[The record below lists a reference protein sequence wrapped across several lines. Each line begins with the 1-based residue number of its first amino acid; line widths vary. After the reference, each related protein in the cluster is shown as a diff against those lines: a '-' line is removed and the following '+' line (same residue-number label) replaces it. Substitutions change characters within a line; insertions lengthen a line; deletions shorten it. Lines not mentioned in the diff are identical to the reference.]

1 MSGIFSSLQATAT
14 TIQAHSKSVE
24 LAGRNIAHMN
34 DPNYARQRVIYGS
47 TVTIQTQQ
55 GPQSSALTALGFEQ
69 IRDSLLDTQV
79 LAEISHQKGLES
91 GLLNLKRALAALGD
105 NIDRMNDAQFIDD
118 ITSSGGSLRE
128 SIGNFFNAFE
138 GFSARPNDPTTKQ
151 ILLQQAQSLT
161 EEFNRV
167 NGRMEN
173 IERALE
179 EQIEDDVT
187 RINRHLSD
195 LDNLNKE
202 IAKLELARPNSALDL
217 RDQRQAKLEQ
227 LAELMSFSVVEE
239 AGNHGMISIVMSAD
253 DGTRHALVAPG
264 KEVNRVAVNEDGQ
277 ITTVLN
283 RDLVLDI
290 QSGSLQSAIDIRD
303 NHIHTLR
310 ANMDKLVESLVT
322 EVNAIY
328 SATGSDFF
336 DPTGLTSASF
346 SLDSNLNYNTLLASA
361 TGLSGANE
369 IARAIADL
377 TGNEIAALDGNTF
390 TQYAARLVTDLA
402 QNVQDQSNRL
412 NVQTSVRELIQSR
425 RDEISGVSLDEEMS
439 HMLLFQR
446 AFQASSRVFNT
457 LDEMLNQLVNQVGI
471 R

>member
-1 MSGIFSSLQATAT
+1 MSGIFGSLQATAT

-47 TVTIQTQQ
+47 TVTIQTPQ

-69 IRDSLLDTQV
+69 IRDALLDTQV
-79 LAEISHQKGLES
+79 LTEISHQKGLES
-91 GLLNLKRALAALGD
+91 GLLNLKRALAAMGD

-138 GFSARPNDPTTKQ
+138 SFSARPNDPTTKQ
-151 ILLQQAQSLT
+151 ILLQQSQSLT

-167 NGRMEN
+167 NDRMEN

-179 EQIEDDVT
+179 EQIDDDVV
-187 RINRHLSD
+187 RINRHLND

-202 IAKLELARPNSALDL
+202 IAKLELARPGSALDL

-227 LAELMSFSVVEE
+227 LAELISFSVVEE
-239 AGNHGMISIVMSAD
+239 AGNHGMISIVVGAD

-264 KEVNRVAVNEDGQ
+264 NEVNRVDINGDGQ
-277 ITTVLN
+277 LTTVLN
-283 RDLVLDI
+283 SDLVLDI

-303 NHIHTLR
+303 NHIQTLR
-310 ANMDKLVESLVT
+310 DNMDKLVESLVT
-322 EVNAIY
+322 EVNSVY
-328 SATGSDFF
+328 STTGADFF
-336 DPTGLTSASF
+336 DAAGLTSATF
-346 SLDSNLNYNTLLASA
+346 SLDSNLSFNTLLASA

-402 QNVQDQSNRL
+402 QDVQDQTNRL
-412 NVQTSVRELIQSR
+412 NVQTSVRDLIQSR

>member
-173 IERALE
+173 IERAIE
-179 EQIEDDVT
+179 EQIDDDVI

-227 LAELMSFSVVEE
+227 LAELMSFNVVEE
-239 AGNHGMISIVMSAD
+239 AGNHGMVSIIVGAD

-264 KEVNRVAVNEDGQ
+264 KQVNRVAVNEDGQ

-310 ANMDKLVESLVT
+310 SNMDKLVESLVT
-322 EVNAIY
+322 EVNAVY
-328 SATGSDFF
+328 SATGNDFF
-336 DPTGLTSASF
+336 EATGLTSASF
-346 SLDSNLNYNTLLASA
+346 RLASDLNFNTLLASA

-369 IARAIADL
+369 IARDIADL

-402 QNVQDQSNRL
+402 QNVQDQGNRL